1 MEVVGASIIKFLG
14 FKRRSQSLLLD
25 LDSKKIKRECLS
37 SSEDKTDQTISY
49 IENEMEVDS
58 TGYSES
64 LFIQLNNGDYY
75 LNNAK
80 IQKNNIFI
88 IPEYLKE
95 REEDDIFKGW
105 RYIDFII
112 YFRDKCDTK
121 YYDYNI

>member
-14 FKRRSQSLLLD
+14 FKRRNQSLLLD

-37 SSEDKTDQTISY
+37 ASEDKTDQTISY
-49 IENEMEVDS
+49 MENEMEVDS

-64 LFIQLNNGDYY
+64 LFIQLNNGDYI
-75 LNNAK
+75 LNNSK

-95 REEDDIFKGW
+95 RKDDDIFKGW
-105 RYIDFII
+105 RYFDFII

>member
-49 IENEMEVDS
+49 MENEMEVDS

-80 IQKNNIFI
+80 LQKNNIFI

-105 RYIDFII
+105 R
-112 YFRDKCDTK
+112 
-121 YYDYNI
+121 